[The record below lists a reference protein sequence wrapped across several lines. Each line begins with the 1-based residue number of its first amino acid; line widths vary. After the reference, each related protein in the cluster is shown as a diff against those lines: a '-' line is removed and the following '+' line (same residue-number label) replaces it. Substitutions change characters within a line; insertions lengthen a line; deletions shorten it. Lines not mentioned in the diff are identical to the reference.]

1 MKNIKRPVFYAL
13 HIIIATGF
21 FIYYLFPSETA
32 KAFIKQHLCGTAADC
47 DITIDRI
54 KPAFPAS
61 LMFSNLQLYYLNNRL
76 LTADEIKVTPKFS
89 TLLRRKTT
97 FFFKGQAYKGK
108 IKGKIDMMEASAF
121 RSVLVHTDL
130 FDMQL
135 MGVTAIQNISGQ
147 KISGLLN
154 GQIAFNR
161 TETAETI
168 NAFFQL
174 SDLRV
179 DLSTPILNLKTLRF
193 RDVQTDIG
201 INNQNL
207 IIKRCIVKGVQ
218 IDGHISGSIAFRKDI
233 GKSVLNLTG
242 AIKPH
247 HLFLSG
253 IGKGLSSIFFP
264 KSKRGEKSLFFGVS
278 GTFGKPGFYLK

>member
-1 MKNIKRPVFYAL
+1 MKNIRRSVFFVLY
-13 HIIIATGF
+13 IIIVMIF
-21 FIYYLFPSETA
+21 FVYYLFPSETA
-32 KAFIKQHLCGTAADC
+32 KEYIAQHLCRTASDC

-61 LMFSNLQLYYLNNRL
+61 LMFSNLHLYYLNNRL

-108 IKGKIDMMEASAF
+108 IKGKIDMMEESAS
-121 RSVLVHTDL
+121 RSLLVHTDL
-130 FDMQL
+130 FDIQL

-154 GQIAFNR
+154 GQVAFNR
-161 TETAETI
+161 TENAETT

-179 DLSTPILNLKTLRF
+179 DLSTPILNLKSLRF
-193 RDVQTDIG
+193 RDIQTDIS
-201 INNQNL
+201 IDNQNL

-218 IDGHISGSIAFRKDI
+218 IDGQISGSISFRKDI
-233 GKSVLNLTG
+233 GKSVLNLNG

-247 HLFLSG
+247 HLFLAG

-264 KSKRGEKSLFFGVS
+264 KNKTGEKSLFFGVT
-278 GTFGKPGFYLK
+278 GTFEKPGFYLK

>member
-1 MKNIKRPVFYAL
+1 MKNIRRSVFFVLY
-13 HIIIATGF
+13 IIIVMVF
-21 FIYYLFPSETA
+21 FVYYLFPSETA
-32 KAFIKQHLCGTAADC
+32 KEYIAQHLCRTASDC

-61 LMFSNLQLYYLNNRL
+61 LMFSNLHLYYLNNRL

-108 IKGKIDMMEASAF
+108 IKGKIDMMEESAS
-121 RSVLVHTDL
+121 RSLLVHTDL
-130 FDMQL
+130 FDIQL

-154 GQIAFNR
+154 GQVTFNR
-161 TETAETI
+161 TENAETT

-179 DLSTPILNLKTLRF
+179 DLSTPILNLKSLRF
-193 RDVQTDIG
+193 RDIQTDIS
-201 INNQNL
+201 IDNQNL

-218 IDGHISGSIAFRKDI
+218 IDGQISGSISFRKDI

-247 HLFLSG
+247 HLFLAG

-264 KSKRGEKSLFFGVS
+264 KNKTGEKSLFFGVT
-278 GTFGKPGFYLK
+278 GTFEKPGFYLK